1 MNLRLKTTIFIIFLS
16 CFSSNFA
23 FARFSLI
30 RDAETE
36 KFLRTLT
43 KPIFEA
49 ANLNQ
54 KDISI
59 YIVNDSSLN
68 AFVMG
73 GQNIF
78 IHTGL
83 IRKYENPQALIGV
96 IAHEVGHI
104 VGGHIARSSEEINK
118 AQNAMLLSYL
128 LGIGAAVAGS
138 AEAAQGIILGGN
150 NVAEKLYLKYSR
162 TQEEAADSYALQYL
176 EKMNYSPQGL
186 IDLLEVFQ
194 LQMRGYEDYVNEYT
208 MSHPVS
214 KKRID
219 YLKNNAKNHKFDD
232 KLDKKLQPFMTRILF
247 KLEAFIDD
255 PNQVLRKYKND
266 ESENANYAKSIAYYK
281 KGEIEKSLKLLDE
294 IIKNNKNDGFLYE
307 LKAQILYES
316 GNIKDAILSYKKAID
331 LLEIIDSNQ
340 ARIYFA
346 VAIISLKQNNSD
358 LINLA
363 IANLKIAEKFE
374 KQNPFLFKNL
384 AAAYNKINDEA
395 RSMAALA
402 EYNFLVDDL
411 KKSKKYANNAK
422 EKFQENKNQQ
432 SIKTDLLKI
441 QDLLELIEEKEKEK
455 NKGKN

>member
-43 KPIFEA
+43 NPIFEA
-49 ANLNQ
+49 ANINQ

-118 AQNAMLLSYL
+118 AQNAMLISYL
-128 LGIGAAVAGS
+128 LGIGAAIAGS
-138 AEAAQGIILGGN
+138 PEAAQGIILGGS

-186 IDLLEVFQ
+186 IDLLEVFH
-194 LQMRGYEDYVNEYT
+194 LQMRGYEDYINEYT

-219 YLKNNAKNHKFDD
+219 YLKNNVKKQNFDN

-266 ESENANYAKSIAYYK
+266 ESQNANYAKSIAYYK

-307 LKAQILYES
+307 LKGQILYES
-316 GNIKDAILSYKKAID
+316 GNIKDAILSYKKAVD

-346 VAIISLKQNNSD
+346 VAIISLKQDNSD

-363 IANLKIAEKFE
+363 IENLKIAEKFE

-402 EYNFLVDDL
+402 EYNFLINDL
-411 KKSKKYANNAK
+411 KKAKKYANNAK

-441 QDLLELIEEKEKEK
+441 QDLLELINDKEK
-455 NKGKN
+455 NKSKN